1 MTMTT
6 AQYLALL
13 DTEPETLLFDLRA
26 KALVAGRKLDTA
38 QLEGLDPAAML
49 GKLQLMGALPKLD
62 PDGDDLGQQVGLSL
76 TFPIDEAFP
85 DWFAGMIRETAACCQ
100 VPEAHAA
107 YDARLALNALIGPAI
122 NYAIHDDWSRHC
134 GLFLCIVAPTGT
146 GKSRTSR
153 QLMKPMYALQTDIA
167 EAATPGIVRARVDT
181 QTRKLEC
188 EQLERQ
194 LKELYGPPKKGQRAQ
209 PEAERDGD
217 MEALK
222 DRLTRLHCEDEEA
235 ALDMVEPTLWE
246 TDVTTEYLLRVLV
259 ENAGQIALIGVET
272 PLFALLAGR
281 YTQGVLENVEV
292 FNDAYDGMPVSAGRM
307 KRQKL
312 SCDEPRLACSI
323 GTQPTVLYNTNKSS
337 TLLERGTLAR
347 FSFYEPPSLLGHR
360 DMTLKTINPDVRDT
374 YTRKLRE
381 LAEFYRGQPPRDGQ
395 PFERKTPVT
404 FTFSEEAQGRFEK
417 WRQLRETERQ
427 AGGRLRK
434 LTGFQAR
441 IDDILPRTAAQL
453 HVLWNGPDAPPFI
466 AEETG

>member
-13 DTEPETLLFDLRA
+13 DTESETLLFDLKA
-26 KALVAGRKLDTA
+26 KALVSGKKLDSA
-38 QLEGLDPAAML
+38 EML
-49 GKLQLMGALPKLD
+49 GKLQLMGALPALD
-62 PDGDDLGQQVGLSL
+62 SESDDLGQQVGLSL

-85 DWFAGMIRETAACCQ
+85 DWFAGMIRETAACCP

-134 GLFLCIVAPTGT
+134 GLFLCIVAPTAT

-153 QLMKPMYALQTDIA
+153 QLMKPMYALQSDIV
-167 EAATPGIVRARVDT
+167 EAAKPGIIRAGVDT
-181 QTRKLEC
+181 QARKLEA

-194 LKELYGPPKKGQRAQ
+194 LKELYGPPKKGQRTQ
-209 PEAERDGD
+209 PEAERDAD
-217 MEALK
+217 AEALK
-222 DRLTRLHCEDEEA
+222 DRLSGLRCETEEA
-235 ALDMVEPTLWE
+235 ELDLVEPTLWE

-259 ENAGQIALIGVET
+259 ENASQIALIGVET

-292 FNDAYDGMPVSAGRM
+292 FNDAFDGMPVSAGRM
-307 KRQKL
+307 KRKKL

-323 GTQPTVLYNTNKSS
+323 GPQPTVLDNTNKSS

-347 FSFYEPPSLLGHR
+347 FSFYEPPSFLGHR
-360 DMTLKTINPDVRDT
+360 DMTSKTINPDVRDT

-381 LAEFYRGQPPRDGQ
+381 LGEFYRGQPPRDGTSRRR
-395 PFERKTPVT
+395 PASEAHRFSSSNRRHLAPDRRTTSRLVERP
-404 FTFSEEAQGRFEK
+404 GRPAVH
-417 WRQLRETERQ
+417 RRR
-427 AGGRLRK
+427 
-434 LTGFQAR
+434 
-441 IDDILPRTAAQL
+441 
-453 HVLWNGPDAPPFI
+453 NG
-466 AEETG
+466 